1 MPSSQGRTARCLAP
15 PHGVGMDAD
24 TERARALLAASLTG
38 EWTGLRTDA
47 IEDKLRRQI
56 HDAIWR
62 PEPPKRDFQAFA
74 TRPSAGAFAY
84 GRPGIELTGADVKR
98 FSQVWDTVY
107 GELQREIGDAVVRVA
122 VPQPDDASWI
132 ADVAGRAGADIA
144 VHADAWVDAAT
155 WSWPLRVGIT
165 AGDPVAGDVR
175 AGFADLV
182 DVVDVD
188 ETRAAEVDVLMVPD
202 DNTRDRLAGGDV
214 QAGLVI
220 VRGAALDDT
229 DEILSRFRS
238 FGALFLPRS
247 PQPDWWHQLIT
258 ELSHDAPLD
267 VAVRGMRGA
276 VLVSS
281 PAALALTS
289 VRTYAALLL
298 GADGGAGV
306 RRPSTPIP
314 GQLAQ
319 ILEQLPFDH
328 ESGGAHHVAQV
339 LRATGTALP
348 ITIWFLLAGPPP
360 DQPPE
365 ESSTA
370 YPRIDAPEEVAAGDE
385 FDVTMRDHDTAGRR

>member
-1 MPSSQGRTARCLAP
+1 
-15 PHGVGMDAD
+15 MDAD

-56 HDAIWR
+56 RDAIWR

-74 TRPSAGAFAY
+74 TRPPAGAFAY
-84 GRPGIELTGADVKR
+84 GRPGIEPTGADVKR

-132 ADVAGRAGADIA
+132 ADVAVRAGADIA

-229 DEILSRFRS
+229 DEILMRFRS

-298 GADGGAGV
+298 GADGGARV